1 MIIQDV
7 TVYRV
12 QLPYD
17 RPYPLSFNSVHMAGA
32 DAIVARIRDRDGRI
46 GWGEVTIIPG
56 YTHETVDGGL
66 AFGHEH
72 GAALVGMK
80 LADAKRRLIAHVPS
94 APHAVTPLLTALE
107 MVEDHPLLKRNTTQ
121 RVPVLAPVRN
131 LDAAKIPAE
140 IEELLGK
147 GHKTLKIK
155 MGFDVDADL
164 QRLDL
169 IYKLTNGRARLRIDA
184 NQGYDREGGCRF
196 AAALDPRYV
205 QWFEQP
211 CDRHDWESNAAVAR
225 VSAVPVMLDEQ
236 IYGFADI
243 QRAAGVKGVA
253 FVKHV
258 LEKYGGL
265 ELLKTALDHIR
276 ICGMQ
281 PVLGNGG
288 ATDITSWQ
296 EACVA
301 THAVDLPCEM
311 HSFLKVKEP
320 LLDEPLP
327 FESGDIVLR
336 PDYRPGV
343 NESILK
349 RYTVSEQ
356 RFATPVHAVH

>member
-1 MIIQDV
+1 M
-7 TVYRV
+7 TVKV
-12 QLPYD
+12 AAGLLP
-17 RPYPLSFNSVHMAGA
+17 RSIHVMCNGSSSP
-32 DAIVARIRDRDGRI
+32 AIATI
-46 GWGEVTIIPG
+46 GT
-56 YTHETVDGGL
+56 
-66 AFGHEH
+66 
-72 GAALVGMK
+72 
-80 LADAKRRLIAHVPS
+80 R
-94 APHAVTPLLTALE
+94 TP
-107 MVEDHPLLKRNTTQ
+107 
-121 RVPVLAPVRN
+121 
-131 LDAAKIPAE
+131 
-140 IEELLGK
+140 
-147 GHKTLKIK
+147 
-155 MGFDVDADL
+155 
-164 QRLDL
+164 
-169 IYKLTNGRARLRIDA
+169 
-184 NQGYDREGGCRF
+184 
-196 AAALDPRYV
+196 
-205 QWFEQP
+205 
-211 CDRHDWESNAAVAR
+211 
-225 VSAVPVMLDEQ
+225 
-236 IYGFADI
+236 

-356 RFATPVHAVH
+356 RFATPVHSVH